1 MPQIDLRPT
10 LVTHGTGHP
19 RLYPSHAGHLYANQ
33 VRSGPIPV
41 RGLTMVLGS
50 APDADVVV
58 AGLSGHH
65 AEIHRTE
72 RDEYVVRSLAGRVTL
87 NGRPCTSSALHTGDL
102 VSCGPWSFSFARD
115 ASTDHVHVRRE
126 SLIRPRGFL
135 HRVEHL
141 LFLLYGCST

>member
-19 RLYPSHAGHLYANQ
+19 RLHPVHAGHLYAHE
-33 VRSGPIPV
+33 VSRPAIPV
-41 RGLTMVLGS
+41 RGLTMVVGS

-58 AGLSGHH
+58 PGLSGHH
-65 AEIHRTE
+65 AEIRRTTS
-72 RDEYVVRSLAGRVTL
+72 DEYVVRPLAGRVTI
-87 NGRPCTSSALHTGDL
+87 NGRPCTASSLHTGDL

-126 SLIRPRGFL
+126 SLIRPRGL
-135 HRVEHL
+135 LRRVEHV
-141 LFLLYGCST
+141 LFFLYGSST